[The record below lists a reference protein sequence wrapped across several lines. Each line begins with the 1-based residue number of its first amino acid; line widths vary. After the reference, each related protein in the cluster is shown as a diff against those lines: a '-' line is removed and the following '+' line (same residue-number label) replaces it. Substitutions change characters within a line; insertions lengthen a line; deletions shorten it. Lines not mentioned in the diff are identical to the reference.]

1 VSTRNEQQTRSAGA
15 SWRSDPAE
23 EVALVARARRDL
35 LLRAHRFRL
44 RPEDLEDAYSQAT
57 LELVAHA
64 RRGGRFVSRDH
75 LANVVEQRFLSRI
88 HDRRRALSGRS
99 PMQAAL
105 EEATSLHGAK
115 EGSVDLAD
123 ARAELERLVI
133 LRQELQR
140 IQTVAREL
148 SYEQR
153 LVIAT
158 QVALQMGCGEFCER
172 YGWTAEKYRKVAQ
185 RARARLRRLMVLEDG
200 VVGVPSSRGASEQ
213 KAGTNL

>member
-1 VSTRNEQQTRSAGA
+1 
-15 SWRSDPAE
+15 
-23 EVALVARARRDL
+23 
-35 LLRAHRFRL
+35 
-44 RPEDLEDAYSQAT
+44 
-57 LELVAHA
+57 
-64 RRGGRFVSRDH
+64 
-75 LANVVEQRFLSRI
+75 
-88 HDRRRALSGRS
+88 
-99 PMQAAL
+99 MQAAL

>member
-1 VSTRNEQQTRSAGA
+1 VCTRNERQTRSAGA

-44 RPEDLEDAYSQAT
+44 RREDLEDAYSQAT

-64 RRGGRFVSRDH
+64 RGGGRFASRQH
-75 LANVVEQRFLSRI
+75 LANIFEQRFLSRI

-99 PMQAAL
+99 PTQAAL
-105 EEATSLHGAK
+105 EEATLLG
-115 EGSVDLAD
+115 GGVDAGFDVAD
-123 ARAELERLVI
+123 PRAELERLVI
-133 LRQELQR
+133 LRHELRR
-140 IQTVAREL
+140 IQAVAHEL

-153 LVIAT
+153 LVIAS

-185 RARARLRRLMVLEDG
+185 RARARLRRLMASEEG
-200 VVGVPSSRGASEQ
+200 AVGVPSSPSVSEQ
-213 KAGTNL
+213 RVGTNL

>member
-1 VSTRNEQQTRSAGA
+1 VCTRNEQQTRSAGA

-44 RPEDLEDAYSQAT
+44 RREDLEDAYSQAT
-57 LELVAHA
+57 LELVTHA
-64 RRGGRFVSRDH
+64 RNGGRFASRQH
-75 LANVVEQRFLSRI
+75 LANTFEQRFLSRI

-105 EEATSLHGAK
+105 EEATLLG
-115 EGSVDLAD
+115 GGVDGGFDVAD
-123 ARAELERLVI
+123 PRAELERLVI
-133 LRQELQR
+133 LRHELQR
-140 IQTVAREL
+140 IQEVAHEL

-153 LVIAT
+153 LVIAS
-158 QVALQMGCGEFCER
+158 QVALQMSCGEFCER

-185 RARARLRRLMVLEDG
+185 RARTRLRQLMALEERA
-200 VVGVPSSRGASEQ
+200 VGVPSAPSVSEQ
-213 KAGTNL
+213 RTGTNL

>member
-1 VSTRNEQQTRSAGA
+1 M
-15 SWRSDPAE
+15 
-23 EVALVARARRDL
+23 ALVTRARRDL

-44 RPEDLEDAYSQAT
+44 RREDLEDAYSQAT

-64 RRGGRFVSRDH
+64 RNGGRFASRQH

-105 EEATSLHGAK
+105 EEATSL
-115 EGSVDLAD
+115 EGGVEGGFDVAD

-140 IQTVAREL
+140 IEAVAHEL

-158 QVALQMGCGEFCER
+158 QVGLQMSCGEFCER

-185 RARARLRRLMVLEDG
+185 RARARLRRLMVLDEG
-200 VVGVPSSRGASEQ
+200 ALGVPLVLGASEQ
-213 KAGTNL
+213 KTGTNL